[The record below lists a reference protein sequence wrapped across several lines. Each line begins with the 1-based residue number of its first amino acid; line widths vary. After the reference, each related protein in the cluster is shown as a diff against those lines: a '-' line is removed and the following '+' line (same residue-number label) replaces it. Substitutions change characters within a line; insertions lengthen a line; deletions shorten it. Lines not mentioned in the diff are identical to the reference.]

1 VRSSAGDSAESSP
14 ADQQASLQELS
25 SQQRFQ
31 QIMRLLQGDAVAA
44 RSELL
49 RYLQQHPDNKTARNL
64 LQQIDMPAS
73 DYFPKEYRVV
83 ELSAGESLS
92 KV

>member
-1 VRSSAGDSAESSP
+1 V
-14 ADQQASLQELS
+14 QELS

-31 QIMRLLQGDAVAA
+31 QIMRLLEQGDAVAA

-49 RYLQQHPDNKTARNL
+49 LYLQQHPDNKTARNL
-64 LQQIDMPAS
+64 LQQIDMTAS

-83 ELSAGESLS
+83 ELSAGDSLS